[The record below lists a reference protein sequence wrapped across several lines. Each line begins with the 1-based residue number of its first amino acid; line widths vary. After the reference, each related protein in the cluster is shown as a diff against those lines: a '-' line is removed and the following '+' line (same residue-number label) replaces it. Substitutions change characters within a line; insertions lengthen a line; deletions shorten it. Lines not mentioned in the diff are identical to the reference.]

1 MERLL
6 TGASDGKKKKPYIVF
21 RGVGKNKHAKQLK
34 EDNPEVIIGFS
45 SSGWFNND
53 IVEDWLNQ
61 LFPDTCFFNR
71 LLVWDSFRAHISD
84 QTKEVLKR
92 KRMHQALIP
101 GGCTGVL
108 QAPDVSW
115 NKPFKQYIRAE
126 YDKWLEHGTKSY
138 TKQGNLRA
146 MSKDDLCKMVAKA
159 WANVSE
165 EVIKKSFLVTGQSK
179 DSSPSDISCLKE
191 GRECHSALKRVE
203 EMWDKPLEKLEKV
216 DNPTETDET
225 ENEKNELVILDCAD
239 N

>member
-1 MERLL
+1 MIKVANRRTLGL
-6 TGASDGKKKKPYIVF
+6 TGTRVS
-21 RGVGKNKHAKQLK
+21 
-34 EDNPEVIIGFS
+34 
-45 SSGWFNND
+45 
-53 IVEDWLNQ
+53 
-61 LFPDTCFFNR
+61 
-71 LLVWDSFRAHISD
+71 
-84 QTKEVLKR
+84 
-92 KRMHQALIP
+92 

>member
-1 MERLL
+1 
-6 TGASDGKKKKPYIVF
+6 
-21 RGVGKNKHAKQLK
+21 
-34 EDNPEVIIGFS
+34 
-45 SSGWFNND
+45 
-53 IVEDWLNQ
+53 
-61 LFPDTCFFNR
+61 
-71 LLVWDSFRAHISD
+71 
-84 QTKEVLKR
+84 
-92 KRMHQALIP
+92 
-101 GGCTGVL
+101 
-108 QAPDVSW
+108 
-115 NKPFKQYIRAE
+115 
-126 YDKWLEHGTKSY
+126 
-138 TKQGNLRA
+138 

-203 EMWDKPLEKLEKV
+203 ERWDKPLEKLEKV